1 MLETYE
7 MLETTPTMA
16 SSTDDQSQPDGLVE
30 HLESLI
36 VREYGV
42 VLTGR
47 SLMRVLGYP
56 SLEALRAAIH
66 RGTVPIRVFPLENR
80 RGKGA
85 LASEAARYLAN
96 QHRSVESSKKD

>member
-1 MLETYE
+1 MLEIAPN
-7 MLETTPTMA
+7 MPPTAESQGQA
-16 SSTDDQSQPDGLVE
+16 SPLVE
-30 HLESLI
+30 SLEALI

-56 SLEALRAAIH
+56 SLEALRTAIY
-66 RGTVPIRVFPLENR
+66 RGTVPIPVFPMENR

-85 LASEAARYLAN
+85 LASDAARWLATQREAA
-96 QHRSVESSKKD
+96 VSKQEK

>member
-1 MLETYE
+1 MSS
-7 MLETTPTMA
+7 
-16 SSTDDQSQPDGLVE
+16 SSTGDQGRPSPLVQS
-30 HLESLI
+30 LEALI

-56 SLEALRAAIH
+56 SLEALRTAIY
-66 RGTVPIRVFPLENR
+66 RGTVPIPVFPLENR

-85 LASEAARYLAN
+85 LASDAAKWLATQREAAI
-96 QHRSVESSKKD
+96 SKQEK

>member
-1 MLETYE
+1 
-7 MLETTPTMA
+7 MA
-16 SSTDDQSQPDGLVE
+16 SSTDEPNRPDRLEE

-56 SLEALRAAIH
+56 SLEALRTAIY
-66 RGTVPIRVFPLENR
+66 RGTVPIPVFPLENR

-85 LASEAARYLAN
+85 LASEAAKYLAN
-96 QHRSVESSKKD
+96 QHRAAEAPKKD